1 MTIAVLGATGGQGGA
16 VAGALLDQG
25 VPVRAVVRDPGGSRA
40 RALAERGAEIVMAD
54 LANADTLAYAF
65 QGTTGAYAL
74 TTPFETG
81 LRAEEEQG
89 EAIIEAARRVEL
101 PHLVLA
107 SVASADRR
115 TGIPHFETKAHTEQA
130 LAASGLPATVVAPT
144 YFFHNVFGEL
154 HEIASGVLLMPLD
167 PGTPLQQVSRRDL
180 GRVVAA
186 ILAAPERWIGRRLE
200 VAADAPTP
208 DQMAEAIGHAA
219 GWAVEYRQVP
229 LSSVR
234 EASPDMGAMYA
245 FLEETGY
252 QVDMPALRAD
262 FPDLPWTP
270 FTEWAHA
277 QRWSR
282 PLQ

>member
-25 VPVRAVVRDPGGSRA
+25 LPVRGVVRDPGGSRA
-40 RALAERGAEIVMAD
+40 RALAARGAEIVMAD
-54 LANADTLAYAF
+54 LANPDTLAYAF
-65 QGTTGAYAL
+65 QGTTAAFAL
-74 TTPFETG
+74 TTPFEAG

-89 EAIIEAARRVEL
+89 MAIIEAALRVEL
-101 PHLVLA
+101 PHLVMA

-115 TGIPHFETKAHTEQA
+115 TGIPHFETKAHTEEV

-154 HEIASGVLLMPLD
+154 HEIASGVLVLPLD

-186 ILAAPERWIGRRLE
+186 VIAEPERWIGRRIE

-208 DQMAEAIGHAA
+208 AQMAEAIGHAA
-219 GWAVEYRQVP
+219 GWAVEYRQTP
-229 LSSVR
+229 LSSLRV
-234 EASPDMGAMYA
+234 ASPDMGAMFA
-245 FLEETGY
+245 FLAETGFR
-252 QVDMPALRAD
+252 VDLEALRAE
-262 FPDLPWTP
+262 FPRVPWTP
-270 FTEWAHA
+270 FAEWASA